1 AAVVVFNNQDSGYS
15 SMASDPAVNIPQV
28 FILREPGE
36 EMVHELEQGHLVTIA
51 FRDDRVKTE
60 NPRAGQMANSTS
72 WGPMGGLHFKPVV
85 TAAGSQILSTLNDD
99 SYGVKSGTSMAAP
112 QVAGGSTLVMMHLDE
127 SLNLS
132 GLELTQM
139 TKNILMNTA
148 KPVENISDINQDYG
162 IEGVPYSPRRQGAG
176 LMDLYAAVTTP
187 IVITEQESG
196 QGGVALKEIG
206 ESFTFT
212 LNVVNFSDED
222 AVYNVSGN
230 VQADLA

>member
-1 AAVVVFNNQDSGYS
+1 
-15 SMASDPAVNIPQV
+15 
-28 FILREPGE
+28 
-36 EMVHELEQGHLVTIA
+36 
-51 FRDDRVKTE
+51 
-60 NPRAGQMANSTS
+60 
-72 WGPMGGLHFKPVV
+72 
-85 TAAGSQILSTLNDD
+85 LSTLNDD

-132 GLELTQM
+132 GVELTQM

-176 LMDLYAAVTTP
+176 PMDLYAAVTTP

-196 QGGVALKEIG
+196 QCRAALKEIG

-230 VQADLA
+230 VQADLAEGKYNYLESVGVIDQHGETPITFSSHNGKITGDQYELKIPANDSTQLDVTIDLSGAVDEYSRESINDLFVNGRFI